1 MPDQPVYSTN
11 SSPDRVQ
18 LDARMTMLE
27 NQRLTWWMHWS
38 QIGRYFL
45 PRRYRFLVTPNDW
58 AVRGLNINQNI
69 IDNTGTQSLRTLYSG
84 LMAGLTSPDHPWFSL
99 TLPDADLAQSDAV
112 KLWLDE
118 VRMRLMRIMSES
130 NFYSAIGVLYQ
141 DLAAFGT
148 GMMIIYEDFRDVIH
162 CYNPC
167 AGEGFLAQNSRL
179 QVDTLARKFTLT
191 ARQQAQ
197 QFGTDNLSE
206 SVKRLLQ
213 TGMGSQDQESVIGH
227 MIEPNDDSGGPKPS
241 GKLPW
246 REKYWEVG
254 SSDNKILQERGFHE
268 FPCICPRWE
277 TAANDVYGRSP
288 CMDALGDQKQLQVEQ
303 KRKAQ
308 AIDKGV
314 NPPLLASNSLRNEPM
329 SMLPGGVTYVANIGP
344 SEGARPVYEQRLSLA
359 DMTADIREVQQR
371 IENTLYVPLFLTLK
385 SLPNTTER
393 TATEI
398 NQRKAEMLLQL
409 SPMLERMFSEGL
421 DPAVRRIA
429 KIAAR
434 AGLLPPMPKEMRG
447 HSVEIQYTSAL
458 AIAQQSVGTTGIE
471 RLAGFVG
478 SIAGVHP
485 EVADKVNWLEMT
497 TQYSDYLGNSP
508 KLLNP
513 DSVVADRAKQRA
525 AAMAQQQA
533 GADAASAGQTGL
545 ALAKGAQTLSETS
558 TGAGQNALQMI
569 LGGKAA

>member
-1 MPDQPVYSTN
+1 MADKTIYSEN
-11 SSPDRVQ
+11 ESPLRSQ
-18 LDARMTMLE
+18 LDARLTILE
-27 NQRLTWWMHWS
+27 GQRLTWWMHWS

-84 LMAGLTSPDHPWFSL
+84 LMAGLTSPDHPWFAL
-99 TLPDADLAQSDAV
+99 TLPDADLADSPAV

-118 VRMRLMRIMSES
+118 VRQRLMRIMSES

-148 GMMIIYEDFRDVIH
+148 ASMIIYEDFRDVIH

-167 AGEGFLAQNSRL
+167 AGEFFLAQSSRL
-179 QVDTLARKFTLT
+179 QVDTLGRKFTLT

-213 TGMGSQDQESVIGH
+213 TGMGSQDQECVIGH
-227 MIEPNDDSGGPKPS
+227 MIEPNDDAGGPKPN

-246 REKYWEVG
+246 RECYWEFG
-254 SSDNKILQERGFHE
+254 SSENKILQERGFHE
-268 FPCICPRWE
+268 FPAICPRWE

-288 CMDALGDQKQLQVEQ
+288 CMDALGDQKQLQIEQ

-329 SMLPGGVTYVANIGP
+329 SMLPGGVTYVPNIGP
-344 SEGARPVYEQRLSLA
+344 NEGARPVYEQRLSLA

-398 NQRKAEMLLQL
+398 NARKAEMLLQL

-434 AGLLPPMPKEMRG
+434 AGLLPPMPEEMKG

-458 AIAQQSVGTTGIE
+458 AIAQQSIGTTGIE

-497 TQYSDYLGNSP
+497 NQYSNFLGNSP

-513 DSVVADRAKQRA
+513 DSVVAQRA
-525 AAMAQQQA
+525 QQRAQSAQAAQAMAVTQA
-533 GADAASAGQTGL
+533 GVQG
-545 ALAKGAQTLSETS
+545 AKTLSETD

-569 LGGKAA
+569 LSGGKAA